1 MTQKEMFGNAEW
13 VSPSEECRNPYL
25 RKSFNIGEFKS
36 AVITVCGLGFYNF
49 YLNGEKATEDLFAT
63 FYTNYN
69 EFVTPTERKLGHRI
83 ICQKYDITDKLSVGE
98 NVIGFMLGEGYYNC
112 NPPSLP
118 WRLFPVYGSVKLCFN
133 IEVTLKNGEVI
144 NILSDSE
151 MKWHT
156 SFITECEG
164 FVLGETHDYN
174 FEEVG
179 WNTVGFDDS
188 KWTNAV
194 IAEAPVTNFTFTDCP
209 PDRVIRK
216 IIPEVV
222 SKTDEYTLYDL
233 KENVTGVPV
242 LYNDGSFTGT
252 VDIAVSEAE
261 TLWEKKPPNCRNMR
275 QYFKATLDKK
285 ERYFKPELTW
295 LGCRYITV
303 PAGVELSEF
312 LVIHSDVKVTSSF
325 TSSDKVLNWLYE
337 AYVRTQLDN
346 MHVGIPMDCPTEE
359 RAGYTGD
366 GQLCCEAAMTMLDAK
381 AFYRK
386 WIDDIVDCQD
396 KRTGRVDYTAPYIG
410 RGGGPGG
417 WGCAIVEVP
426 YIHYKM
432 YGDSELLHE
441 LYSNMMD
448 YIKYMVDHS
457 ENGLV
462 TSDEPGRWCLG
473 DWCTARPITIPEP
486 YVYTYF
492 LIKFINRMLEISEV
506 IGVSDTAFLTE
517 TKKTSEEALVRE
529 YFNPETGD
537 FCGTRDERLNSVCL
551 SVTREKI
558 EKDYLEK
565 DIDFCGTYQATN
577 AFALDLGL
585 GNEKTL
591 ENLVKYYEDYGMF
604 DCGIFGTEVLLR
616 VLFERGHSELAFKL
630 MSGEG
635 KFSFGAFMNGGA
647 TTLHEYW
654 IDGRSFNH
662 PMFGGCTKYLYQYI
676 LGIRQTEDSSAYDKV
691 IVNPANISLAN
702 ASGELTTPHGVIKVA
717 ISREDDCEAFSVT
730 VPGGISARFV
740 YGDTEMT
747 LKTGENLITV

>member
-1 MTQKEMFGNAEW
+1 MTHNKMFGNAIW
-13 VSPSEECRNPYL
+13 VSPDKACTNPYV

-49 YLNGEKATEDLFAT
+49 YLNGEKATEDMFVTL
-63 FYTNYN
+63 YTNYN
-69 EFVTPTERKLGHRI
+69 EFVNPGSKTLGHRI

-118 WRLFPVYGSVKLCFN
+118 WRLFPVYGCVKLCFN
-133 IEVTLKNGEVI
+133 IEVILKSGELV
-144 NILSDSE
+144 NIVSDSG
-151 MKWHT
+151 MKWHP

-179 WNTVGFDDS
+179 WNNVGFDDS
-188 KWTNAV
+188 GWANTV
-194 IAEAPVTNFTFTDCP
+194 SAETPVTNFVFSDCP

-222 SKTDEYTLYDL
+222 DKTDEYTLYDL
-233 KENVTGVPV
+233 KENVTGIPV
-242 LYNDGSFTGT
+242 FYNDGSFCGT
-252 VDIAVSEAE
+252 ADIAVSEAE
-261 TLWEKKPPNCRNMR
+261 TLWEKKPPNCRSMR

-295 LGCRYITV
+295 LGCRFITV
-303 PAGVELSEF
+303 PAGIKLNEF
-312 LVIHSDVKVTSSF
+312 LVVHSDIKVTSGFS
-325 TSSDKVLNWLYE
+325 SSDKVLNWLYE
-337 AYVRTQLDN
+337 AYIRTQLDN

-386 WIDDIVDCQD
+386 WIDDIADCQD
-396 KRTGRVDYTAPYIG
+396 KKTGRVDYTAPYIG

-426 YIHYKM
+426 YIYYKM
-432 YGDSELLHE
+432 YGDSGILRE
-441 LYSNMMD
+441 LYPQMLH
-448 YIKYMVDHS
+448 YAEYMVAHS

-462 TSDEPGRWCLG
+462 TSDEPNRWCLG
-473 DWCTARPITIPEP
+473 DWCTAEPITVPEP
-486 YVYTYF
+486 FVNTYF
-492 LIKFINRMLEISEV
+492 LIKSVNRLLEIAKV

-517 TKKTSEEALVRE
+517 TKKTAKAALVRE
-529 YFNPETGD
+529 YFDPESGD
-537 FCGTRDERLNSVCL
+537 FCGTLQKRLNSVCL
-551 SVTREKI
+551 SITRESI
-558 EKDYLEK
+558 EKNYLEK
-565 DIDFCGTYQATN
+565 GIDFCGTYQATN

-604 DCGIFGTEVLLR
+604 DCGIFGTEILLR
-616 VLFERGHSELAFKL
+616 VLFEKGYGELAFKL

-635 KFSFGAFMNGGA
+635 RYSFGAFMKGGA

-676 LGIRQTEDSSAYDKV
+676 LGIRQEKGGCGFKNI
-691 IVNPANISLAN
+691 IVNPAKISLQK
-702 ASGELTTPHGVIKVA
+702 ASGSFTTPLGAVEVSV
-717 ISREDDCEAFSVT
+717 SRENNKETFSVT
-730 VPGGISARFV
+730 VPEGVSARFV
-740 YGDTEMT
+740 YGNTEKV
-747 LKTGENLITV
+747 LSTGENVITV